1 MLTVTSATLSA
12 MSKNA
17 LHLDYETFSAC
28 PIAKAGAYRYARHP
42 TTEVLIASYWLP
54 GMDTDFDE
62 PLVWLPCT
70 EPIPLDLIT
79 AAKDKSIEFWAHNA
93 QFERAVTTWALR
105 RMHPSFPE
113 VPIERW
119 MCTAALAA
127 ANGLARNLDTA
138 LQMLGTGVG
147 KDPEGKRLIKKFSIP
162 RKPTKNDPRTR
173 IFPEDDPADFDKFV
187 RYCQQDVL
195 GELELH
201 THLPPMHPEERRF
214 FHLDMHMNERGLP
227 IDLPL
232 VRKTYDVLQVLEKNI
247 HDEVAKLTGGIKAT
261 QREKML
267 AVFAGMGIDLENI
280 RAQTVRD
287 ELANNKDLSED
298 ARRLLQLRVEA
309 GKASTKKLVS
319 MLACTDPDDQ
329 VVQGGFLFHGA
340 HTGRYAGRLV
350 QPQNFIR
357 GSLKPHQQDTV
368 FDLLELAD
376 PDIMA
381 MLYDWPIDTISQCM
395 RGFMRAPEGQRWVVV
410 DYTAIEARVLAWVA
424 NEVRVLE
431 AYRKGVDVY
440 KMMASSLFN
449 VPIENVDGE
458 QRRLGKNLV
467 LGCGYSLGGAR
478 FVEYCAGLGQVVD
491 PAFAMKAVKMYR
503 DQHKGI
509 VSLWKEVEDAAAD
522 AIRNPG
528 SRVEVARCTMFMRQ
542 HWFCIQLPSGRE
554 IRYAKARATPV
565 ERWGKPGFQISFM
578 TEFHGKV
585 VRETT
590 YGGKLVEN
598 IVQGIARDV
607 MREGMFSAEEAGYP
621 CHGTVH
627 DELLTLR
634 QHGEGSHHELEK
646 IVCTLPKWTR
656 GIPLN
661 AEGFECVRY
670 RKG

>member
-1 MLTVTSATLSA
+1 
-12 MSKNA
+12 MSHNA

-28 PIAKAGAYRYARHP
+28 PIAKAGAYRYARHQ

-54 GMDTDFDE
+54 EMNKLVDE
-62 PLVWLPCT
+62 PLVWLPRT
-70 EPIPLDLIT
+70 EKPPRDLVR
-79 AAKDKSIEFWAHNA
+79 AARDKSIDFWAHNA

-105 RMHPSFPE
+105 RMYPDFPE
-113 VPIERW
+113 VAINRW

-127 ANGLARNLDTA
+127 ANGLARQLDTA
-138 LQMLGTGVG
+138 LQMLGTGVE

-162 RKPTKNDPRTR
+162 RKPTKNDARTR
-173 IFPEDDPADFDKFV
+173 IVPEDDPADFDKFI
-187 RYCQQDVL
+187 RYCQRDVL

-201 THLPPMHPEERRF
+201 ENLPPMHPDERRF
-214 FHLDMHMNERGLP
+214 FHLDMTMNERGLP

-261 QREKML
+261 QREKMMQ
-267 AVFAGMGIDLENI
+267 FFSSMGIDLENI

-287 ELANNKDLSED
+287 ELAKNKDLTED

-319 MLACTDPDDQ
+319 MLACTDPDEHI
-329 VVQGGFLFHGA
+329 VQGGFLFHGA

-357 GSLKPHQQDTV
+357 GSLKPPQQETV
-368 FDLLELAD
+368 FALLQHAD
-376 PDIMA
+376 PDLMT
-381 MLYDWPIDTISQCM
+381 MLYDWPIDTISQVM
-395 RGFMRAPEGQRWVVV
+395 RGFIKAPDGQRFVVV

-424 NEVRVLE
+424 NEHRVLE

-440 KMMASSLFN
+440 KMMASSLFSI
-449 VPIENVDGE
+449 PIEQVDSE

-503 DQHKGI
+503 DQHPGI
-509 VSLWKEVEDAAAD
+509 VKLWKEVEEAAAE

-528 SRVEVARCTMFMRQ
+528 HATEAAHCRMFMRE
-542 HWFCIQLPSGRE
+542 HWFCIRLPSGRE

-607 MREGMFSAEEAGYP
+607 MREGMFSAEDNGYP
-621 CHGTVH
+621 VHGTVH
-627 DELLTLR
+627 DELLAIR
-634 QHGEGSHHELEK
+634 DEGEGNHHELEK
-646 IVCTLPKWTR
+646 LVCTLPKWTR